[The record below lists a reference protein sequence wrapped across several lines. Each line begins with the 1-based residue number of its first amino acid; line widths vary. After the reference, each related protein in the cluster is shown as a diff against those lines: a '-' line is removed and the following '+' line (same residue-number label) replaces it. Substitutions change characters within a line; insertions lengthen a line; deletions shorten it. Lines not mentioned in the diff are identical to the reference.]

1 MQLFRNV
8 NVDWIGK
15 KWILIGASFA
25 LFVASVA
32 SLIIKGG
39 PRYGIDFRG
48 GTLVYVKF
56 RSTPPLDQIRA
67 DLRKKGLGESTIQR
81 FGPESDHEVII
92 SLEQAATE
100 SGNELDQGRRTIEDT
115 LNLSFRPPDAQ
126 TGKLDLNNIR
136 SALVFEGALAG
147 NPSVAVALQKTGQPR
162 LKTLQDLGNAVMEYR
177 TVHGGLINSFEELNA
192 VPGVSAEII
201 AALKAKFYLGEFAV
215 RSTEIVGAKV
225 GKNLQQQAISATL
238 YALGGMLA
246 YIAWRF
252 KGTVYGTAAVL
263 AVFHDVIITLG
274 FFSFLNKEISL
285 TVIAA
290 LLTLV
295 GYSMNDTI
303 VVFDRIREN
312 LKLLRRESLK
322 TVINKSINQTLS
334 RTILTSGLTFLTV
347 CSLYLFG
354 GEVINGFAFAMLIGI
369 VIGTYSSIAIAS
381 PLIVIWYDYR
391 DSRKKILAKA

>member
-1 MQLFRNV
+1 MQLFKNV

-25 LFVASVA
+25 LFVASVI
-32 SLIIKGG
+32 SLVVKGG

-48 GTLVYVKF
+48 GTLVHVKF
-56 RSTPPLDQIRA
+56 RNAPPYDQIRS
-67 DLRKKGLGESTIQR
+67 DLKRKGLGEVPLQR

-92 SLEQAATE
+92 SLEQKTTE
-100 SGNELDQGRRTIEDT
+100 SGTELDQGRRTIEDT
-115 LNLSFRPPDAQ
+115 LNLSFRPPEAQ
-126 TGKLDLNNIR
+126 TGKLDLNNLR
-136 SALVFEGALAG
+136 
-147 NPSVAVALQKTGQPR
+147 SVAVFEEAMAGKPALVAALQKSSQPQ
-162 LKTLQDLGNAVMEYR
+162 LKTVQGLGNAVIQYR
-177 TVHGGLINSFEELNA
+177 STHGGLLNSFEELKA
-192 VPGVSAEII
+192 IPGVSDQIVN
-201 AALKAKFYLGEFAV
+201 ALKEKFYLGEFAV
-215 RSTEIVGAKV
+215 RGTEIVGAKV

-322 TVINKSINQTLS
+322 AVINKSINQTLS

-347 CSLYLFG
+347 VSLYLFG
-354 GEVINGFAFAMLIGI
+354 GDVINGFAFAMLVGI

-381 PLIVIWYDYR
+381 PLLVIWYDYR
-391 DSRKKILAKA
+391 DRKKALAKA